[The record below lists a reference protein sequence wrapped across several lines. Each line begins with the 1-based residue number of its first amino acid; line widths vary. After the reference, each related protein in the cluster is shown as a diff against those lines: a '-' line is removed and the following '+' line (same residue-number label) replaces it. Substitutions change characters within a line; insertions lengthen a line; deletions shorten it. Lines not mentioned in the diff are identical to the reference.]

1 MTQDVRSGHAAYKDD
16 VRTEWRTAAAGWRKW
31 YPTLE
36 AEHAGQLVSTTL
48 VERAGI
54 GPGDRVLD
62 VAAGYGEPG
71 LTAARAVGAHGH
83 VTCWDIS
90 QPMLDFAQERAA
102 EAHLGN
108 IDFIVGDAEQLDLDV
123 DAQRVDAV
131 ISRAGIMYFV
141 DVADALGRLR
151 ASWLRPGGRL
161 AASVWSTPDKVD
173 FAAPVPVMWDLLE
186 LPPPPS
192 GAPGPFALG
201 DATRLAAVVSEAG
214 FEHVETGALHVIYEL
229 DSPAAAT
236 RWLRDVAPPIA
247 GLVDGRPPDLQR
259 HVWQRVTEA
268 WSPYLTADGRV
279 RLDNEALWVTAQNP
293 D

>member
-1 MTQDVRSGHAAYKDD
+1 MAQDVRSDHAAYKED

-54 GPGDRVLD
+54 GPGDRILD

-83 VTCWDIS
+83 VTCCDIS

-108 IDFIVGDAEQLDLDV
+108 VDFVVSDAEELDLD
-123 DAQRVDAV
+123 ARRFDAV

-141 DVADALGRLR
+141 DVARALRRLR
-151 ASWLRPGGRL
+151 SSWLRPGGRL
-161 AASVWSTPDKVD
+161 AASVWSTPDKVG
-173 FAAPVPVMWDLLE
+173 FAAPVPVMLDILE
-186 LPPPPS
+186 LPPPPP

-214 FEHVETGALHVIYEL
+214 FEHVATGALHVIYEL

-236 RWLRDVAPPIA
+236 QWLRDVAPPIA
-247 GLVDGRPPDLQR
+247 GLVDGRSADVQR
-259 HVWQRVTEA
+259 RVWQRVTEA

-279 RLDNEALWVTAQNP
+279 RLDNEALWITAQNP
-293 D
+293 E